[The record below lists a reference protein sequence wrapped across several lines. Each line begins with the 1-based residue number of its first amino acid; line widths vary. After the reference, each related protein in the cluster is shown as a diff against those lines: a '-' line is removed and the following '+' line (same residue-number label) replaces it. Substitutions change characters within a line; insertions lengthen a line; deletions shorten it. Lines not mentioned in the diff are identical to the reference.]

1 MRRSGK
7 TRKFSDLCYE
17 NRILLEKNNI
27 IRSSEYQ
34 GTELKMVSFVLV
46 TLKIGFTSSMF
57 HFSDQDNILD
67 LLYDVVI
74 SYFKLEDN

>member
-1 MRRSGK
+1 
-7 TRKFSDLCYE
+7 
-17 NRILLEKNNI
+17 
-27 IRSSEYQ
+27 
-34 GTELKMVSFVLV
+34 MVSFVLV